1 MRIAVIISNE
11 DENSFIRRYY
21 EGILLYIDNLHLD
34 KTFKHLQ
41 EKTPD
46 VPTMTALPLRVRS
59 FETAESYQKALS
71 TQPVTVKDQYQKASY
86 YDYRK
91 KELVTGWVQVA
102 KDLPLIGL
110 TYSIGGI
117 HTPYVSELVDGVI
130 AQWVGNVEL
139 YQARVMAKNPD
150 LKAYLKSEY
159 SDVLEHLRLGAFKT
173 DAQIAGL
180 ATLTVK
186 ELRNL
191 RKALEGYLELPKVK
205 EAMEM
210 AEDLQVS
217 MAKLTP
223 YLGAISLDKYEEG
236 DMLSGKKLLKEVRD
250 EFLIGLNLAIESI
263 SAVTTEDSDDT
274 LYIALGKILGTPVKD
289 LSEKIKPS
297 ITKAYA

>member
-1 MRIAVIISNE
+1 
-11 DENSFIRRYY
+11 
-21 EGILLYIDNLHLD
+21 
-34 KTFKHLQ
+34 
-41 EKTPD
+41 
-46 VPTMTALPLRVRS
+46 
-59 FETAESYQKALS
+59 
-71 TQPVTVKDQYQKASY
+71 
-86 YDYRK
+86 
-91 KELVTGWVQVA
+91 
-102 KDLPLIGL
+102 
-110 TYSIGGI
+110 
-117 HTPYVSELVDGVI
+117 VI

-159 SDVLEHLRLGAFKT
+159 SHVLEEDLRLGAFKT

-180 ATLTVK
+180 ATLTLK

-223 YLGAISLDKYEEG
+223 YWGGISLDKYEEG
-236 DMLSGKKLLKEVRD
+236 DMLTGKKVLKEVRD
-250 EFLIGLNLAIESI
+250 QLLIGIDFVIESM

-274 LYIALGKILGTPVKD
+274 LYIALGKILGTPVQD

-297 ITKAYA
+297 ISRAYA

>member
-1 MRIAVIISNE
+1 
-11 DENSFIRRYY
+11 
-21 EGILLYIDNLHLD
+21 
-34 KTFKHLQ
+34 
-41 EKTPD
+41 
-46 VPTMTALPLRVRS
+46 
-59 FETAESYQKALS
+59 
-71 TQPVTVKDQYQKASY
+71 
-86 YDYRK
+86 
-91 KELVTGWVQVA
+91 
-102 KDLPLIGL
+102 
-110 TYSIGGI
+110 
-117 HTPYVSELVDGVI
+117 
-130 AQWVGNVEL
+130 
-139 YQARVMAKNPD
+139 MAKNPD

-191 RKALEGYLELPKVK
+191 RKALEGYLEIPKVK

-223 YLGAISLDKYEEG
+223 YLGGISLDKYEEG
-236 DMLSGKKLLKEVRD
+236 DMISGKKLLKEVRD